1 MRAAETITGDLVLA
15 GGGHAQVAVLKS
27 LAMKPVAGLR
37 TTLVCRDINT
47 PYSGMLPGFVE
58 GAWSAPEIH
67 IDLARLAQM
76 AGARFIT
83 EAVTRIDADAQLLHL
98 ENRPPLPFDVLSLN
112 IGGEPDLTAI
122 DGAADHCIPVKP
134 IGRFRNRL
142 DALTATGHPGRLAVI
157 GGGAAGCEL
166 ALALSRRWLDATGK
180 RPQITIYTRSARL
193 VPEMPA
199 RAARLIFTSLTAAGI
214 AVHCGQSVT
223 GITANELSLEDGSRH
238 EFDVGFLVTA
248 VAPPAWLANTGLT
261 LDERGFVAVQRTL
274 QSVSHP
280 HIFAAGDIATLVEDP
295 RPKAG
300 VYAVRAG
307 PVLAEN
313 VRRHLHARRLRRWS
327 PQKRALAIIGTAD
340 GRAIGI
346 RGTHASSSRA
356 WWWLKKW
363 IDRRWMAKYTNLRMP
378 PPPAP
383 KMFAGL
389 KDRSA
394 PDTDPAFEA
403 MRCLGCGAK
412 TGHETL
418 AAAMREAVEIAVSL
432 GADRRLMPPDG
443 LADDSAIL
451 PVPEGGE
458 LVQSID
464 SLSEIVSDPFLLG
477 RLAAI
482 HAMSD
487 IYAAN
492 AVPVWAMANV
502 TMGMARL
509 ELQQHQLTQL
519 MAGALLALSEA
530 GVQLVGGHTGESHDL
545 SLGFAVTG
553 WRERAPIPPEADQET
568 ALILTKPL
576 GIGVIMAAHMQLAAR
591 GDHVQAAIDLMAT
604 GNGRAAQILSE
615 QTPMMT
621 DVTGFGLA
629 RHALNLAERC
639 GSKGAAIHL
648 DALPCLDGA
657 QTLLEKG
664 HRSTL
669 HDQNR
674 AAARL
679 AGNGTATGPHDA
691 RTEILFDP
699 QTSGG
704 LLIALPAADAMQ
716 TVMQLVD
723 NGVSAGIVGR
733 LDWNISGLTVGH

>member
-1 MRAAETITGDLVLA
+1 MRGTETITGDLVLA

-27 LAMKPVAGLR
+27 LAMKPIAGLR

-58 GAWSAPEIH
+58 GVWSAEDIH

-83 EAVTRIDADAQLLHL
+83 ETVASIDADAQMVQL

-112 IGGEPDLTAI
+112 IGGEPDLTTI
-122 DGAADHCIPVKP
+122 DGAAEHCIPVKP
-134 IGRFRNRL
+134 IGRFRDRL
-142 DALTATGHPGRLAVI
+142 QALTAASHPGRLAVI

-166 ALALSRRWLDATGK
+166 ALALSKRWLDATGT
-180 RPQITIYTRSARL
+180 RPQIDIYARSARL

-199 RAARLIFTSLTAAGI
+199 RAARLIFDALSAAGI
-214 AVHCGQSVT
+214 SVHCGQSVT
-223 GITANELSLEDGSRH
+223 GIMANELYLEDGSRH
-238 EFDVGFLVTA
+238 RFDVSFLVTA
-248 VAPPAWLANTGLT
+248 VAPPAWLTKTGLK

-280 HIFAAGDIATLVEDP
+280 HIFAAGDIATLVDAP

-300 VYAVRAG
+300 VFAVRAG
-307 PVLAEN
+307 PVLAGN
-313 VRRHLHARRLRRWS
+313 IRRHLDNRRLRRWS
-327 PQKRALAIIGTAD
+327 PQERALAILGTAD

-346 RGTHASSSRA
+346 RGTHASASRG
-356 WWWLKKW
+356 WWWVKKW
-363 IDRRWMAKYTNLRMP
+363 IDRRWMAKYTDLKMP
-378 PPPAP
+378 PPPPPAI
-383 KMFAGL
+383 FAGL
-389 KDRSA
+389 EDRSA
-394 PDTDPAFEA
+394 PDTDPVFEA

-418 AAAMREAVEIAVSL
+418 AAAMREAVDTAVAL
-432 GADRRLMPPDG
+432 GANPRFMPPDG

-464 SLSEIVSDPFLLG
+464 SLSQIVTDPFLLG
-477 RLAAI
+477 RIAAI

-502 TMGMARL
+502 TMGRARID
-509 ELQQHQLTQL
+509 LQQHQLTQL

-530 GVQLVGGHTGESHDL
+530 GVQLVGGHTGEAHDL
-545 SLGFAVTG
+545 GLGFAVTG
-553 WRERAPIPPEADQET
+553 WREGPPISPAPDAET

-576 GIGVIMAAHMQLAAR
+576 GTGVIMAAHMQLAAR
-591 GDHVQAAIDLMAT
+591 GDWVAAAT
-604 GNGRAAQILSE
+604 CNMTLGNGKAAQILA
-615 QTPMMT
+615 QYTPPMT

-639 GSKGAAIHL
+639 GRPGVEIDLA
-648 DALPCLDGA
+648 ALPCLDGA
-657 QTLLEKG
+657 TKLLEQG
-664 HRSTL
+664 YRSTL
-669 HDQNR
+669 HGQNK
-674 AAARL
+674 AAVRL
-679 AGNGTATGPHDA
+679 AGDA
-691 RTEILFDP
+691 PPQPGMDILFDP

-704 LLIALPAADAMQ
+704 LLAALPATNAKLIIE
-716 TVMQLVD
+716 QLHSD
-723 NGVSAGIVGR
+723 GVPAAIVGW
-733 LDWNISGLTVGH
+733 LDDATPGLRVRS

>member
-1 MRAAETITGDLVLA
+1 MRDIGTITGDLVLV

-58 GAWSAPEIH
+58 GAWSASDIH

-76 AGARFIT
+76 AGARFINQP
-83 EAVTRIDADAQLLHL
+83 VTSIDTDRQLVQF

-112 IGGEPDLTAI
+112 VGGEPDLNAI
-122 DGAADHCIPVKP
+122 DGAADHCVPVKP
-134 IGRFRNRL
+134 IGQFRDRL
-142 DALTATGHPGRLAVI
+142 EALTATGHPRRIAVI

-166 ALALSRRWLDATGK
+166 SLALSKRWFDATGT
-180 RPQITIYTRSARL
+180 RPQIDIYTRSARL

-199 RAARLIFTSLTAAGI
+199 RAARLIFGALSQAGI
-214 AVHCGQSVT
+214 AVRCGQAVT
-223 GITANELSLEDGSRH
+223 GVMANELYLEDGSRQ
-238 EFDVGFLVTA
+238 EFDVSFLVTA
-248 VAPPAWLANTGLT
+248 VAPPAWLSETGLT
-261 LDERGFVAVQRTL
+261 LDDRGFIAVRRTL

-280 HIFAAGDIATLVEDP
+280 HIFAAGDIATIMDDP

-307 PVLAEN
+307 PILATN
-313 VRRHLHARRLRRWS
+313 LRRQLHGRRLQRWS
-327 PQKRALAIIGTAD
+327 PQKRALAILGTAN

-346 RGTHASSSRA
+346 RGTHASMSRT
-356 WWWLKKW
+356 WWWMKKW
-363 IDRRWMAKYTNLRMP
+363 IDRRWMAKYTRLNMAP
-378 PPPAP
+378 PPPP
-383 KMFAGL
+383 PVLAGL
-389 KDRSA
+389 EQGGVSH
-394 PDTDPAFEA
+394 TDPAFEA

-418 AAAMREAVEIAVSL
+418 AAALREAADSAVAQ

-443 LADDSAIL
+443 LAEDSAIL

-464 SLSEIVSDPFLLG
+464 SLSEIISDPFQFG
-477 RLAAI
+477 RVAAT

-492 AVPVWAMANV
+492 AVPVWALANI

-509 ELQQHQLTQL
+509 DLQQHQLTQL

-530 GVQLVGGHTGESHDL
+530 GVQLVGGHTGEGRDL
-545 SLGFAVTG
+545 GLGFAITG
-553 WRERAPIPPEADQET
+553 WREGPPTPPVADEET
-568 ALILTKPL
+568 ALLLTKSL
-576 GIGVIMAAHMQLAAR
+576 GTGVIMAAHMQLGAH
-591 GDHVQAAIDLMAT
+591 GDWVAGAIASMVT
-604 GNGRAAQILSE
+604 GNATAAQRLSE
-615 QTPMMT
+615 YNPMMT

-639 GSKGAAIHL
+639 GHAGVEIDLA
-648 DALPCLDGA
+648 ALPCLDGA
-657 QTLLEKG
+657 VTLLDKG
-664 HRSTL
+664 FRSTL
-669 HDQNR
+669 HGQNR
-674 AAARL
+674 AAVRL
-679 AGNGTATGPHDA
+679 AGEPSSGAAMD
-691 RTEILFDP
+691 ILFDP

-704 LLIALPAADAMQ
+704 LLAAIPAADAAMI
-716 TVMQLVD
+716 VERLRHDAVP
-723 NGVSAGIVGR
+723 AAIVGR
-733 LDWNISGLTVGH
+733 LDNTAPGLRVRS

>member
-1 MRAAETITGDLVLA
+1 MRGAETITGDLVLV
-15 GGGHAQVAVLKS
+15 GGGHAQVALLKS

-58 GAWSAPEIH
+58 GVWSAQDIH

-76 AGARFIT
+76 AGARFINKT
-83 EAVTRIDADAQLLHL
+83 VEHIDADAQLIHL
-98 ENRPPLPFDVLSLN
+98 KNRPPSTFDVLSLN
-112 IGGEPDLTAI
+112 IGGEPDLNAI
-122 DGAADHCIPVKP
+122 DGAAEHCIPVKP

-142 DALTATGHPGRLAVI
+142 EALIATGYVGRLAII

-166 ALALSRRWLDATGK
+166 ALALSKRWLDATGT
-180 RPQITIYTRSARL
+180 RPQINIFTRSARL

-199 RAARLIFTSLTAAGI
+199 RAARLIFNALSAAGI
-214 AVHCGQSVT
+214 SVHCGQSVT
-223 GITANELSLEDGSRH
+223 GVMANELYLEDGSRH
-238 EFDVGFLVTA
+238 GFDVSFLVTA

-274 QSVSHP
+274 QSLSHP

-307 PVLAEN
+307 PVLAGN
-313 VRRHLHARRLRRWS
+313 IRRHLDSKRLRRWS
-327 PQKRALAIIGTAD
+327 PQQRALAILGTAD

-346 RGTHASSSRA
+346 RGTHASASRA
-356 WWWLKKW
+356 WWWAKKW
-363 IDRRWMAKYTNLRMP
+363 IDRRWMAKYINLKMP
-378 PPPAP
+378 PPSPPA
-383 KMFAGL
+383 MFAGL
-389 KDRSA
+389 QDRSA

-418 AAAMREAVEIAVSL
+418 AAAMREAVDTAIAL
-432 GADRRLMPPDG
+432 GADPRFMPPDG

-451 PVPEGGE
+451 PTPKGGE

-464 SLSEIVSDPFLLG
+464 SLSEIVSDPFMLG
-477 RLAAI
+477 RIAAF

-502 TMGMARL
+502 TMSMARID
-509 ELQQHQLTQL
+509 LQQHQLAQL

-545 SLGFAVTG
+545 SVGFAVTG
-553 WRERAPIPPEADQET
+553 WREGPPTLPETDQET

-576 GIGVIMAAHMQLAAR
+576 GTGVIMAAHMQLAAR
-591 GDHVQAAIDLMAT
+591 GDWVAAATTGMAH
-604 GNGRAAQILSE
+604 GNGKAAQILA
-615 QTPMMT
+615 PHNPAMT

-639 GSKGAAIHL
+639 GHSGVEIDLA
-648 DALPCLDGA
+648 ALPCLKGA
-657 QTLLEKG
+657 MTLLDSG

-669 HDQNR
+669 HGQNKSAVRFAGDAPR
-674 AAARL
+674 APAL
-679 AGNGTATGPHDA
+679 D
-691 RTEILFDP
+691 ILFDP

-704 LLIALPAADAMQ
+704 LLAAVPAADA
-716 TVMQLVD
+716 VSVVEQLHTG
-723 NGVSAGIVGR
+723 GVPATIVGR
-733 LDWNISGLTVGH
+733 LDDTIPGLQVRS

>member
-1 MRAAETITGDLVLA
+1 MRGAETITGDLVLA

-27 LAMKPVAGLR
+27 LAMKPLAGLR

-58 GAWSAPEIH
+58 GVWSAQDIH
-67 IDLARLAQM
+67 IDLARLTQI
-76 AGARFIT
+76 AGARFIS
-83 EAVTRIDADAQLLHL
+83 EAVRHIDADAKLIHL

-112 IGGEPDLTAI
+112 IGGEPDLKAI
-122 DGAADHCIPVKP
+122 DGAAEYCIPVKP
-134 IGRFRNRL
+134 IGRFRDRL
-142 DALTATGHPGRLAVI
+142 EALTTTGHASRLAVI

-166 ALALSRRWLDATGK
+166 ALALSKRWLDATGT
-180 RPQITIYTRSARL
+180 RPQIDIFTRSARL

-199 RAARLIFTSLTAAGI
+199 RAARLIFQALSAVGVSL
-214 AVHCGQSVT
+214 HCGLRVT
-223 GITANELSLEDGSRH
+223 GVMANELYLEDGSRH
-238 EFDVGFLVTA
+238 GFDVSFLVTA
-248 VAPPAWLANTGLT
+248 VAPPAWLASTGLT
-261 LDERGFVAVQRTL
+261 LDERGFVAVQPTL

-280 HIFAAGDIATLVEDP
+280 HVFAAGDIATLIDDP

-307 PVLAEN
+307 PVLAGN
-313 VRRHLHARRLRRWS
+313 IRRHLDGKRLRHWS
-327 PQKRALAIIGTAD
+327 PQQKALAILGTAND
-340 GRAIGI
+340 RAIGI
-346 RGTHASSSRA
+346 RGNHASASRA
-356 WWWLKKW
+356 WWWVKKW
-363 IDRRWMAKYTNLRMP
+363 IDRRWMAKYTNLKMP
-378 PPPAP
+378 PPPPPA
-383 KMFAGL
+383 MFAGL

-418 AAAMREAVEIAVSL
+418 AAAMREAVDTAVAL
-432 GADRRLMPPDG
+432 GANPRFMPPDG
-443 LADDSAIL
+443 LTDDSAIL
-451 PVPEGGE
+451 PTPEGGE

-477 RLAAI
+477 RIAAI

-502 TMGMARL
+502 TLGMARID
-509 ELQQHQLTQL
+509 LQQHQLAQL
-519 MAGALLALSEA
+519 MTGALLALSEA

-553 WRERAPIPPEADQET
+553 WREGPPTPPEADQET

-576 GIGVIMAAHMQLAAR
+576 GTGVIMAAHMQLAAR
-591 GDHVQAAIDLMAT
+591 GDWVAAATTGMAH
-604 GNGRAAQILSE
+604 GNGKAAQILA
-615 QTPMMT
+615 QHNPAMT

-639 GSKGAAIHL
+639 GRSGVEIDLA
-648 DALPCLDGA
+648 ALPYLNGA
-657 QTLLEKG
+657 MTLLEMG
-664 HRSTL
+664 HRSSL
-669 HDQNR
+669 HGQNKS
-674 AAARL
+674 AIRL
-679 AGNGTATGPHDA
+679 AGDA
-691 RTEILFDP
+691 PRAPALDILFDP

-704 LLIALPAADAMQ
+704 LLAVLPAADAIS
-716 TVMQLVD
+716 VVEQLHTD
-723 NGVSAGIVGR
+723 GVKAAIVGR
-733 LDWNISGLTVGH
+733 FDNTIPGLRVRS

>member
-1 MRAAETITGDLVLA
+1 MRGAETITGDLVLA

-58 GAWSAPEIH
+58 GVWSAEDIH
-67 IDLARLAQM
+67 IDLSRLAQM

-83 EAVTRIDADAQLLHL
+83 ASVTNVDTNAQLLHL
-98 ENRPPLPFDVLSLN
+98 EDRPPLPFDVLSLN
-112 IGGEPDLTAI
+112 IGGEPDLHAI
-122 DGAADHCIPVKP
+122 HGAPEHCIPVKP
-134 IGRFRNRL
+134 IGRFRDRL
-142 DALTATGHPGRLAVI
+142 EALTATGHPGRLAVI

-166 ALALSRRWLDATGK
+166 ALALSKRWFGATGT
-180 RPQITIYTRSARL
+180 RPQIDIYTRSARL

-199 RAARLIFTSLTAAGI
+199 RAARLIFQSLAAAGI
-214 AVHCGQSVT
+214 NVHCGQMVTSVLA
-223 GITANELSLEDGSRH
+223 GELCLEDNIRH
-238 EFDVGFLVTA
+238 AFDACFLVTA
-248 VAPPAWLANTGLT
+248 VAPPSWLGKTGLT
-261 LDERGFVAVQRTL
+261 LDDRGFVAVQRTL

-280 HIFAAGDIATLVEDP
+280 HIFAAGDIATLIDDP

-307 PVLAEN
+307 PVLATN
-313 VRRHLHARRLRRWS
+313 LRRHLHGRRLRRWS
-327 PQKRALAIIGTAD
+327 PQQRALAILGTAD

-346 RGTHASSSRA
+346 RGKHASASRG
-356 WWWLKKW
+356 WWWAKKW
-363 IDRRWMAKYTNLRMP
+363 IDRRWMAKYTKLRMP
-378 PPPAP
+378 PPPPPAI
-383 KMFAGL
+383 FVGL
-389 KDRSA
+389 KDRST
-394 PDTDPAFEA
+394 PETDPAFEA

-418 AAAMREAVEIAVSL
+418 AAAMRDAVDTAVAL
-432 GADRRLMPPDG
+432 GADPRLMPPDG

-451 PVPEGGE
+451 PLPEEGE

-477 RLAAI
+477 RIAAI

-509 ELQQHQLTQL
+509 DLQQHQLAQL
-519 MAGALLALSEA
+519 MAGALLAFSEA

-545 SLGFAVTG
+545 GLGFAVTG
-553 WRERAPIPPEADQET
+553 WRKGPPSPPTADSGT

-576 GIGVIMAAHMQLAAR
+576 GTGVIMAAHMHLAAR
-591 GDHVQAAIDLMAT
+591 GDWVAKATASMARGNAGAA
-604 GNGRAAQILSE
+604 RILAE
-615 QTPMMT
+615 HNPVMT

-639 GSKGAAIHL
+639 DHKGVEIDIAT
-648 DALPCLDGA
+648 LPCLDGA
-657 QTLLEKG
+657 VTLLERG
-664 HRSTL
+664 YRSTL
-669 HDQNR
+669 HGQNKTAVR
-674 AAARL
+674 FAAEVP
-679 AGNGTATGPHDA
+679 TGPALD
-691 RTEILFDP
+691 IMFDP

-704 LLIALPAADAMQ
+704 LLAALPAPDA
-716 TVMQLVD
+716 VAVLEQLRSD
-723 NGVSAGIVGR
+723 GVPAAIVGQ
-733 LDWNISGLTVGH
+733 LDDKTPGLQVRS

>member
-1 MRAAETITGDLVLA
+1 MRGTETITGDLVLA

-27 LAMKPVAGLR
+27 LAMNPVAGLR

-58 GAWSAPEIH
+58 GVWSAPDIH

-83 EAVTRIDADAQLLHL
+83 EAVTGIDADAQLINL

-112 IGGEPDLTAI
+112 IGGEPDLNTI
-122 DGAADHCIPVKP
+122 DGAAEHCIPVKP

-142 DALTATGHPGRLAVI
+142 EDLTATGHAGRLAVI

-166 ALALSRRWLDATGK
+166 ALALSKRWLDATGT
-180 RPQITIYTRSARL
+180 RPQIDIFTRSARL

-214 AVHCGQSVT
+214 AVHCGQTVT
-223 GITANELSLEDGSRH
+223 GVMANELYLEDGSRH
-238 EFDVGFLVTA
+238 GFDVSFLVTA

-274 QSVSHP
+274 QSASHP
-280 HIFAAGDIATLVEDP
+280 HIFAAGDIATLVDDP

-307 PVLAEN
+307 PVLAGN
-313 VRRHLHARRLRRWS
+313 IRRHLDGRRLRRWS
-327 PQKRALAIIGTAD
+327 PQGRALAILGTAD

-346 RGTHASSSRA
+346 RGTHASASRA
-356 WWWLKKW
+356 WWWVKKW
-363 IDRRWMAKYTNLRMP
+363 IDRRWMAKYTNLKMP
-378 PPPAP
+378 PPPPPA
-383 KMFAGL
+383 MFAGL

-418 AAAMREAVEIAVSL
+418 AAAMREAVDVAVAL
-432 GADRRLMPPDG
+432 GADPRFMPPDG

-451 PVPEGGE
+451 PIPEGGE

-477 RLAAI
+477 RIAAI

-492 AVPVWAMANV
+492 AVPVWAMANF
-502 TMGMARL
+502 TMGMARID
-509 ELQQHQLTQL
+509 LQQHQLAQL
-519 MAGALLALSEA
+519 MAGALLALGEA
-530 GVQLVGGHTGESHDL
+530 GVQLVGGHTGEGHDL
-545 SLGFAVTG
+545 NLGFAVTG
-553 WRERAPIPPEADQET
+553 WREGPPTPPEADQET

-576 GIGVIMAAHMQLAAR
+576 GTGVIMAAHMQLAAR
-591 GDHVQAAIDLMAT
+591 GDWIADATSSMAH
-604 GNGRAAQILSE
+604 GNGKAALILAHHN
-615 QTPMMT
+615 PPMT

-629 RHALNLAERC
+629 RHSLNLAERC
-639 GSKGAAIHL
+639 GRAGVEIDLA
-648 DALPCLDGA
+648 ALPCLDGA
-657 QTLLEKG
+657 MTLLEKG

-669 HDQNR
+669 HGQNK
-674 AAARL
+674 AAVRL
-679 AGNGTATGPHDA
+679 AGAPSSSSAMD
-691 RTEILFDP
+691 ILFDP

-704 LLIALPAADAMQ
+704 LLAALPAADAA
-716 TVMQLVD
+716 VAIEQLHD
-723 NGVSAGIVGR
+723 DGVPAAIIGR
-733 LDWNISGLTVGH
+733 FDDATPGLRVRS